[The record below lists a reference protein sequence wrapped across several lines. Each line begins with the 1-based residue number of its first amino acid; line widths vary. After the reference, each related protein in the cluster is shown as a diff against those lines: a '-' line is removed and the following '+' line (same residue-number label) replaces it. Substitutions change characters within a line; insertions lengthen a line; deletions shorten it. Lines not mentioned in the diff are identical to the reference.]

1 MEEGGEEKCRV
12 DEKINQSKKEM
23 EIFIQAKLRIITQ
36 ELQIRKLW
44 ELFHPLEVKAQLCKF
59 FETEGCILN
68 GVLLTVYTI

>member
-44 ELFHPLEVKAQLCKF
+44 ELFHPLEVKA
-59 FETEGCILN
+59 
-68 GVLLTVYTI
+68 LL

>member
-44 ELFHPLEVKAQLCKF
+44 ELFHPLEVKAQLYNF
-59 FETEGCILN
+59 FETESCTLN
-68 GVLLTVYTI
+68 DVLLAI